1 MNLVQILITDTTMKV
16 ATTGKDKL
24 NVVLAL
30 AGIALVFV
38 YAYCGDICSY
48 LKGSIFGI
56 DLKYMGVLFMG
67 MIIVL
72 SLLNLRDYRLLL
84 LSAGVGAEIF
94 LIGFQVQNDVFCPY
108 CLSFGAVLLLLF
120 AMNLDW
126 SKKKLIAVFAVL
138 GLLFFV
144 VFFDG
149 SVTPAFAQDMLKPT
163 FGNGRIHVRI
173 YSDYFCNPCSK
184 LDPEIE
190 APIASL
196 VKKNVIQ
203 VIFVD
208 TPVHQHTTMY
218 TRYFLYA
225 LNAKKDID
233 YANKVR
239 HTLFQAAA
247 QNITE
252 REQLEAYLKKSGI
265 KFKVYDPAPTFNFLT
280 GYLTED
286 KVRST
291 PTAVIIDS
299 GRKQVVKGP
308 ANIAAAIKEIK

>member
-1 MNLVQILITDTTMKV
+1 MKTV
-16 ATTGKDKL
+16 LTGKEKL
-24 NVVLAL
+24 NILLAL

-38 YAYCGDICSY
+38 YAYCGDSCSY

-67 MIIVL
+67 SILAL
-72 SLLNLRDYRLLL
+72 SLFNLKEYRLLL
-84 LSAGVGAEIF
+84 LSAGVGAEVF

-108 CLSFGAVLLLLF
+108 CISFGIVLLLLF
-120 AMNLDW
+120 AMNVDW
-126 SKKKLIAVFAVL
+126 SKRKLVAVCAVL
-138 GLLFFV
+138 GLLLFV

-149 SVTPAFAQDMLKPT
+149 SVTPAFAEEPLQPS
-163 FGNGRIHVRI
+163 FGNGRIHVRV

-184 LDPEIE
+184 LDPEIA
-190 APIASL
+190 APIANL
-196 VKKNVIQ
+196 VKKNVIR
-203 VIFVD
+203 VTFVD
-208 TPVHQHTTMY
+208 TPVHEHTALY

-225 LNAKKDID
+225 LNEKKDID

-247 QNITE
+247 QNISN
-252 REQLEAYLKKSGI
+252 REQLEVYLKKNGVR
-265 KFKVYDPAPTFNFLT
+265 FKVYDPSPTFQFLT
-280 GYLTED
+280 GYLSED

-299 GRKQVVKGP
+299 GRKQVVKGS
-308 ANIAAAIKEIK
+308 ANIAKAIGELK

>member
-1 MNLVQILITDTTMKV
+1 MK
-16 ATTGKDKL
+16 AALTGKEKL
-24 NVVLAL
+24 NILLAT

-67 MIIVL
+67 LIIVL
-72 SLLNLRDYRLLL
+72 SLLSLRDYRLLL
-84 LSAGVGAEIF
+84 LSAGVGAEVF

-126 SKKKLIAVFAVL
+126 SKRKLIAVFAVL
-138 GLLFFV
+138 GLLFFSI
-144 VFFDG
+144 FFDG
-149 SVTPAFAQDMLKPT
+149 SVTPAFAEETLKPS

-190 APIASL
+190 APIANL
-196 VKKNVIQ
+196 VKKNVIR
-203 VIFVD
+203 VTFVD

-225 LNAKKDID
+225 LNEKKDID

-239 HTLFQAAA
+239 RTLFQAAA
-247 QNITE
+247 LNISE
-252 REQLEAYLKKSGI
+252 REQLEAYLKKSGV
-265 KFKVYDPAPTFNFLT
+265 KFKVYDPSPTLQFLT

-299 GRKQVVKGP
+299 GKKQVVKGP
-308 ANIAAAIKEIK
+308 ANIAAAIKELK

>member
-1 MNLVQILITDTTMKV
+1 MAMKTV
-16 ATTGKDKL
+16 LTGKEKL
-24 NVVLAL
+24 NILLGL

-38 YAYCGDICSY
+38 YAYCGDSCSY

-67 MIIVL
+67 TLVVL
-72 SLLNLRDYRLLL
+72 SFLGLRDYRLLL
-84 LSAGVGAEIF
+84 LSAGVGAEVF

-120 AMNLDW
+120 AINLDW
-126 SKKKLIAVFAVL
+126 SKRKLVGLFAVL
-138 GLLFFV
+138 GLLLFV
-144 VFFDG
+144 VFFNG
-149 SVTPAFAQDMLKPT
+149 SVTPAFAQEPLKPS
-163 FGNGRIHVRI
+163 FGSGRIHVRI

-184 LDPEIE
+184 LDPEIA
-190 APIASL
+190 APIANL
-196 VKKNVIQ
+196 VKKNVIR
-203 VIFVD
+203 VTFVD
-208 TPVHQHTTMY
+208 TPVHEHTPLY

-225 LNAKKDID
+225 LNEKKDID

-247 QNITE
+247 LNISD

-265 KFKVYDPAPTFNFLT
+265 KFKVYDPTPTFQFLT
-280 GYLTED
+280 GYLAED

-299 GRKQVVKGP
+299 GRKQVVKGS
-308 ANIAAAIKEIK
+308 ANIARAIGELK

>member
-1 MNLVQILITDTTMKV
+1 MNIAIT
-16 ATTGKDKL
+16 GRDKI
-24 NVVLAL
+24 NIVLAL

-38 YAYCGDICSY
+38 YAYCGDTCSY
-48 LKGSIFGI
+48 LKGSIFGV
-56 DLKYMGVLFMG
+56 DLKYLGVLFMG
-67 MIIVL
+67 SIIVL
-72 SLLNLRDYRLLL
+72 SLLSLREYRLLL

-94 LIGFQVQNDVFCPY
+94 LIGFQVYHDVFCPY
-108 CLSFGAVLLLLF
+108 CLSFGAVLILLF
-120 AMNLDW
+120 VMNLDW
-126 SKKKLIAVFAVL
+126 SKKKLVALSTVL

-149 SVTPAFAQDMLKPT
+149 SVTPAFAAEPLKPA
-163 FGNGRIHVRI
+163 FGNGRIHVRL

-184 LDPEIE
+184 LDPEIS
-190 APIASL
+190 ATVANL

-203 VIFVD
+203 VTFVD

-225 LNAKKDID
+225 LNEKKDID

-239 HTLFQAAA
+239 HTLFMAAT
-247 QNITE
+247 QNISD
-252 REQLEAYLKKSGI
+252 REQLEAYLKKNGI
-265 KFKVYDPAPTFNFLT
+265 KFKVYDPSPTFNVLT

-308 ANIAAAIKEIK
+308 ANIAAAIKELK

>member
-1 MNLVQILITDTTMKV
+1 MAMKTV
-16 ATTGKDKL
+16 LTGKEKL
-24 NVVLAL
+24 NILLAL

-38 YAYCGDICSY
+38 YAYCGDSCSY

-67 MIIVL
+67 TLVAL
-72 SLLNLRDYRLLL
+72 SFFGLRDYRLLL
-84 LSAGVGAEIF
+84 LSAGVGAEVF

-120 AMNLDW
+120 AINMDW
-126 SKKKLIAVFAVL
+126 SKRKLIAVSAVL

-149 SVTPAFAQDMLKPT
+149 SVTPAFAQEPLKPS
-163 FGNGRIHVRI
+163 FGNGPIHLRI

-184 LDPEIE
+184 LDPEIA
-190 APIASL
+190 APIANL
-196 VKKNVIQ
+196 VKKNVIR
-203 VIFVD
+203 VTFVD
-208 TPVHQHTTMY
+208 TPVHEHTTLY

-225 LNAKKDID
+225 LNEKKDID

-247 QNITE
+247 LNISD

-265 KFKVYDPAPTFNFLT
+265 KFKVYDPTPTFQILT
-280 GYLTED
+280 GYLAED

-299 GRKQVVKGP
+299 GRKQMVRGP
-308 ANIAAAIKEIK
+308 ANIAKAIGEIK

>member
-1 MNLVQILITDTTMKV
+1 VKLVQILIEDLFMK
-16 ATTGKDKL
+16 AAMNRKDKINIL
-24 NVVLAL
+24 LAL

-38 YAYCGDICSY
+38 YAYCGDTCSY

-67 MIIVL
+67 SVIAL
-72 SLLNLRDYRLLL
+72 SLLRLREYRLLL
-84 LSAGVGAEIF
+84 LSAGVGAEVF

-108 CLSFGAVLLLLF
+108 CFSFGAVLLLLF

-126 SKKKLIAVFAVL
+126 SKRRLIAVCAVL
-138 GLLFFV
+138 GLLLFA

-149 SVTPAFAQDMLKPT
+149 SVMPAFAEEPLQPS

-184 LDPEIE
+184 LDPEI
-190 APIASL
+190 AATVANL
-196 VKKNVIQ
+196 VKKNVIR
-203 VIFVD
+203 VTFVD
-208 TPVHQHTTMY
+208 TPVHQHTTLY
-218 TRYFLYA
+218 ARYFLYS
-225 LNAKKDID
+225 LNEKKEID

-239 HTLFQAAA
+239 NALFQAAA
-247 QNITE
+247 QNISD
-252 REQLEAYLKKSGI
+252 REQLEAYLKKNGI
-265 KFKVYDPAPTFNFLT
+265 KYKVYDPSASFNILS
-280 GYLTED
+280 GYLAED

-308 ANIAAAIKEIK
+308 ANIAKAIGELK